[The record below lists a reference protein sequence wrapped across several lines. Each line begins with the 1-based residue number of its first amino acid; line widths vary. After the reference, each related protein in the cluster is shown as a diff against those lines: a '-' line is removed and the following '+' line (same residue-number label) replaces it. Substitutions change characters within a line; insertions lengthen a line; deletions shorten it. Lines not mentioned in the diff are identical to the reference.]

1 VTLKSAGSIASVAFN
16 WALTANVMAANRH
29 PDRRNITKEGD
40 TLEDAGKRKIL
51 GARRSKEPD
60 ELLRKIW
67 KVF

>member
-1 VTLKSAGSIASVAFN
+1 
-16 WALTANVMAANRH
+16 MAANRH